1 MVIQRWFVQ
10 VVVSLFVLVAAV
22 SAIAQ
27 DTTQSQ
33 EPSVRPSIPDTL
45 LFKIQK
51 AQSVITEINV
61 AEKKGYGIGRIRDA
75 LANVKTNVAPVLSDV
90 QNHKQTID
98 AKNLANYNVI
108 LNDALL
114 KLTTWRTALSK
125 VNNDLQSRLDQVLAL
140 SSDSLLTVASN
151 DTTQK
156 KFYRDQLV
164 SLKLQLQQAGTRT
177 SAQLDTVSRLLADVS
192 GTSLRINTIQSALNE
207 QLQKSTENAF
217 RREAPYLWA
226 APFSLDLVNMQLGV
240 QSSYQGQQKI
250 LKYFLTSGWDDR
262 SLLILLTIG
271 FFAWVFTNLKKTN
284 ESSLSEKIGPLQFDN
299 LRPVPVV
306 ASLIFLLNLI
316 PLFEPSSPSLYIEL
330 TQFLLLLVL
339 TIHIWYQI
347 SKPNLRLWLVNGVLY
362 ILLLATNSLVN
373 DSVFLRLWLM
383 CLNIGFLYLGL
394 VYARHLHH
402 RSISTRII
410 RPVTR
415 LYLILHVLAIVLNL
429 FGRIS
434 LAKTFSITAV
444 IALVQITG
452 LGVFIE
458 VILEALELQ
467 IKISACSQG
476 LFSRVNVDHIRRSVK
491 KALVVLAV
499 ALWFLVFFINLGIND
514 SVFGFIGDILNK
526 PRMFGSVIFSLS
538 NILSFA
544 IIIYLSSLLQKNIG
558 LFFGESQLPDA
569 DGQVDQVSSV
579 LALIRLVIV
588 VGGVLL
594 AVVASGISIDKF
606 TVVLGALSVGIG
618 LGMQTIVSNFVS
630 GIILI
635 FEKPFRIGD
644 YVELADKKGRI
655 LDIGIRS
662 SKMLTGQGSEVI
674 IPNGDLLSNRLV
686 NWSSSSTYLKSE
698 FMVKVASDV
707 DLQAVRDIVQSEV
720 KQLDDALTSMSPE
733 IVVTNIGA
741 DTIELK
747 VQVWIKSIYTEAG
760 MKSELLQRLVTRFKE
775 ANIKL
780 V

>member
-1 MVIQRWFVQ
+1 
-10 VVVSLFVLVAAV
+10 LLNGALYVL
-22 SAIAQ
+22 
-27 DTTQSQ
+27 
-33 EPSVRPSIPDTL
+33 
-45 LFKIQK
+45 
-51 AQSVITEINV
+51 
-61 AEKKGYGIGRIRDA
+61 
-75 LANVKTNVAPVLSDV
+75 
-90 QNHKQTID
+90 
-98 AKNLANYNVI
+98 
-108 LNDALL
+108 
-114 KLTTWRTALSK
+114 
-125 VNNDLQSRLDQVLAL
+125 
-140 SSDSLLTVASN
+140 
-151 DTTQK
+151 
-156 KFYRDQLV
+156 
-164 SLKLQLQQAGTRT
+164 
-177 SAQLDTVSRLLADVS
+177 
-192 GTSLRINTIQSALNE
+192 
-207 QLQKSTENAF
+207 
-217 RREAPYLWA
+217 
-226 APFSLDLVNMQLGV
+226 
-240 QSSYQGQQKI
+240 
-250 LKYFLTSGWDDR
+250 
-262 SLLILLTIG
+262 LLI
-271 FFAWVFTNLKKTN
+271 TNT
-284 ESSLSEKIGPLQFDN
+284 
-299 LRPVPVV
+299 
-306 ASLIFLLNLI
+306 
-316 PLFEPSSPSLYIEL
+316 
-330 TQFLLLLVL
+330 
-339 TIHIWYQI
+339 
-347 SKPNLRLWLVNGVLY
+347 
-362 ILLLATNSLVN
+362 LVN
-373 DSVFLRLWLM
+373 DSVFLRIWLM
-383 CLNIGFLYLGL
+383 CLNVGFLYLGL

-402 RSISTRII
+402 KSISTRII

-415 LYLILHVLAIVLNL
+415 LYLILHVLAIVLNI

-458 VILEALELQ
+458 VVLEALELQ

-491 KALVVLAV
+491 KGLVVLAV
-499 ALWFLVFFINLGIND
+499 ALWFLVFFINLGIEN

-526 PRMFGSVIFSLS
+526 PRTFGSVTFSLS

-558 LFFGESQLPDA
+558 LFFGESQLPDT
-569 DGQVDQVSSV
+569 DGQVDQISSV
-579 LALIRLVIV
+579 LALIRLVII

-686 NWSSSSTYLKSE
+686 NWSSNSAYLKSE
-698 FMVKVASDV
+698 FTLKVPSDT
-707 DLQAVRDIVQSEV
+707 DLQAVRDIIQSEV

-733 IVVTNIGA
+733 IIVTSIGA

-747 VQVWIKSIYTEAG
+747 VQVWMKSIYTEAG
-760 MKSELLQRLVTRFKE
+760 MKSELLQRLVPRFKE